1 MRVQVI
7 TGACRV
13 AYSCGLFRLGKIV
26 KSFVFALL
34 FIGSVMPVHALD
46 LREQVHARLLLSGY
60 PDQVRLGAK
69 GLEKSGGPSQD
80 IIDVVAEVLLLSV
93 KDGSSLD
100 IDTQSWLARAIGAS
114 GSQRYR
120 VVLKAVEQALDDR
133 KFSRYADHAR
143 EQMRTAGAA
152 FVSEPSRLE
161 SLSAQLA
168 QPVQPM
174 CDLSRFSELEVGAG
188 LDGVLSV
195 CGMPNQVGSA
205 ETDTGHVARTGWG
218 GVRIRGQIL
227 TLGYEQIG
235 SVSFVHEGGDWF
247 LAQRYPE
254 AHADGRPYTAVDR
267 DRDDL
272 LNFNGA
278 SLLAAA
284 RAMVRRKAHDIET
297 LEAAARGI
305 SKYFTERRNPARIQG
320 VAHLCR
326 LLRESGNPRYR
337 DLRSFVK
344 RNAGHSSPRRH
355 CGKELDQLDVAGVK
369 QFSLPTR

>member
-1 MRVQVI
+1 M
-7 TGACRV
+7 
-13 AYSCGLFRLGKIV
+13 
-26 KSFVFALL
+26 KSFFLALL
-34 FIGSVMPVHALD
+34 VFTGSVLPVHALD
-46 LREQVHARLLLSGY
+46 LREQVHARLITSGY

-69 GLEKSGGPSQD
+69 GLEKSGRPSLAV
-80 IIDVVAEVLLLSV
+80 IDVVAEVLLQSV
-93 KDGSSLD
+93 TGGPSLD

-120 VVLKAVEQALDDR
+120 VVLETVEQALEDR

-143 EQMRTAGAA
+143 EQMRSPGAA
-152 FVSEPSRLE
+152 FVSVPSRLE
-161 SLSAQLA
+161 TLRAQLA
-168 QPVQPM
+168 WLVQPR
-174 CDLSRFSELEVGAG
+174 CDLSRFSKLEVGLG

-218 GVRIRGQIL
+218 GVRIRGQVL

-235 SVSFVHEGGDWF
+235 SASFVHEGGDWF

-254 AHADGRPYTAVDR
+254 AHPDGRPYTAVDR

-272 LNFNGA
+272 DNYNGE
-278 SLLAAA
+278 SMLAAA
-284 RAMVRRKAHDIET
+284 KAMVNRKAHDIET

-305 SKYFTERRNPARIQG
+305 SRYYAERRNPARIKG

-326 LLRESGNPRYR
+326 LLREAGHARYR
-337 DLRSFVK
+337 DLRAFVK
-344 RNAGHSSPRRH
+344 QNGGHRSPRRH
-355 CGKELDQLDVAGVK
+355 CGKGLDQLDAAGVN
-369 QFSLPTR
+369 QFPLAAN